1 VLVAGAGAADAVPH
15 VGGDGSLSCRG
26 VNSGPGRRASPPKT
40 RGRRTFYGQ
49 LDHHRRGGR
58 GTPASAAG
66 TAASPI
72 IVVRR
77 RPRARLPAM
86 WMESGVAISGQGQ
99 PESARNNGE
108 WAHQGRGARH
118 HYDGE
123 DSFLLALGM
132 MGLIAVDEYDRRQA
146 AARHHEME
154 RISASSSDSVL
165 MSLHR
170 AGVCQGAAARPGKRH
185 SYLLYIRTSIIF
197 EMELCA
203 CFPPWVYHFEVD
215 FLCPGWITKFAWL
228 TVCTGTHAA
237 FDCLRRI
244 RY

>member
-1 VLVAGAGAADAVPH
+1 VQRGARRQSGRRVARLGFLTLTVVLAAAYLH
-15 VGGDGSLSCRG
+15 GGSL
-26 VNSGPGRRASPPKT
+26 RRMGEQPWT

-66 TAASPI
+66 TAASSI

-132 MGLIAVDEYDRRQA
+132 MGLIAVDEYDRR
-146 AARHHEME
+146 
-154 RISASSSDSVL
+154 
-165 MSLHR
+165 
-170 AGVCQGAAARPGKRH
+170 
-185 SYLLYIRTSIIF
+185 
-197 EMELCA
+197 
-203 CFPPWVYHFEVD
+203 
-215 FLCPGWITKFAWL
+215 
-228 TVCTGTHAA
+228 
-237 FDCLRRI
+237 
-244 RY
+244 